1 MVLSCAFFPC
11 LFTCK
16 KILLSLNKKKNSNR
30 MEVAP
35 VPVLRPSYLMD
46 QEEFQGDLV
55 EAPSNIFY
63 QKVNASR
70 ATERRLQFQWRSPS
84 DNLLASPVMFLR
96 MVLKITCPQLWTQV
110 QAYINTHGVL
120 AFEHAGADITTS
132 AGVGAAAGQGI
143 IIDPAN
149 HQGTR
154 VPSICFADADGIS
167 GSASSINFLF
177 NGTSLGLNRTNRWFR
192 DFTKCMISSDDAAKI
207 YKSSGGRFDQK
218 DQKGCAGIIYNNVVA
233 ADGTRVAHNALA
245 AAGGRTFAGIT
256 QDTGVSDRAR
266 ALFSL
271 LQGGS
276 ATVAGDNAIGE
287 RYLQVS
293 WPVCVS
299 PFNPWRAASVP
310 ASCPYRKGPLAIPHL
325 SAGGL
330 DLLLEDFEKCFIRR
344 LGRTRAINGAGG
356 ANIGTGN
363 QGADLGVKLVTDDA
377 NFQPY
382 LEIKY
387 FRLSHTRALKEGYR
401 WNCWQAQTFQG
412 PVPPSQAG
420 QGHVMHYPGF
430 CAMPPIGKDV
440 MEPPVAQNSL
450 KLAVSMCRATRAGKE
465 WDINFDVINL
475 AQIPSYL
482 LISVPKLADCYSLGS
497 EIVDPGQEI
506 KVEQC
511 MRNLDNNLS
520 IKNLKIIV
528 NSARGALDKSADDTG
543 FVDAERLWEMTKENA
558 NSEYFKH
565 GGFRAWRDYGCCVLL
580 SSSQFAPGMQ
590 ACDGVS
596 YPVQIQVQ
604 MTVQNRA
611 VDVLALGIQGKLG
624 TERCHQLSR
633 DFIRAR
639 AQVTA
644 LFSKLILSTTETS
657 ASTNYMSY
665 PLDSAERLMNN
676 AGAFR

>member
-1 MVLSCAFFPC
+1 
-11 LFTCK
+11 
-16 KILLSLNKKKNSNR
+16 

-46 QEEFQGDLV
+46 QQEFQGDLV

-70 ATERRLQFQWRSPS
+70 ATLRRLQFQWRSPS

-96 MVLKITCPQLWTQV
+96 MVLKITCPDIWTQV

-120 AFEHAGADITTS
+120 AYREALSADLRESCTGTNAGGGGLLG
-132 AGVGAAAGQGI
+132 AGIPV
-143 IIDPAN
+143 AN
-149 HQGTR
+149 YKGTK

-167 GSASSINFLF
+167 GAASSINFLF

-192 DFTKCMISSDDAAKI
+192 DFTKLMISSDDSAKI

-218 DQKGCAGIIYNNVVA
+218 DQKGCAGVIYN
-233 ADGTRVAHNALA
+233 DILA
-245 AAGGRTFAGIT
+245 ANGARAAHGAQAANGGAARTFAGIT

-271 LQGGS
+271 LQDGS
-276 ATVAGDNAIGE
+276 GTVPGATQNGE

-299 PFNPWRAASVP
+299 PFNPWRAAAVP

-344 LGRTRAINGAGG
+344 LGRTSGVVGGAGG
-356 ANIGTGN
+356 ALNTG
-363 QGADLGVKLVTDDA
+363 ASTAAVGVELVRDFD
-377 NFQPY
+377 PY

-412 PVPPSQAG
+412 PAPPNAVTD
-420 QGHVMHYPGF
+420 GHVEHIDGF
-430 CAMPPIGKDV
+430 FAMPPIGKDID
-440 MEPPVAQNSL
+440 EPPAATAAQKTAISVCKAN
-450 KLAVSMCRATRAGKE
+450 RADKE
-465 WDINFDVINL
+465 WSMTFDVINL

-482 LISVPKLADCYSLGS
+482 LISVPKVADCYSLGA
-497 EIVDPGQEI
+497 
-506 KVEQC
+506 EQPNTTAHKISNC

-520 IKNLKIIV
+520 IKKLKIIV
-528 NSARGALDKSADDTG
+528 NSARGALDKSADETG
-543 FVDAERLWEMTKENA
+543 FVDAERLFEMTKENA
-558 NSEYFKH
+558 NSEYFKQS
-565 GGFRAWRDYGCCVLL
+565 GFRGWRDYGCAVLL

-590 ACDGVS
+590 ACDGVA
-596 YPVQIQVQ
+596 YPVQIQVE

-611 VDVLALGIQGKLG
+611 VDVLALGIQGKDG
-624 TERCHQLSR
+624 TEKVHQLTR
-633 DFIRAR
+633 DYIRGR

-644 LFSKLILSTTETS
+644 LFNKLVLSTTETS

>member
-1 MVLSCAFFPC
+1 
-11 LFTCK
+11 
-16 KILLSLNKKKNSNR
+16 

-70 ATERRLQFQWRSPS
+70 ATLNRLQFQWRSPS

-96 MVLKITCPQLWTQV
+96 MVLKITCPSIWTQV

-120 AFEHAGADITTS
+120 AYEHEASADLLLQNGGTVLAGGGANPGGVNI
-132 AGVGAAAGQGI
+132 VGAR
-143 IIDPAN
+143 
-149 HQGTR
+149 HKGTR
-154 VPSICFADADGIS
+154 VPSIVFADADGIS
-167 GSASSINFLF
+167 GAASSINFLF

-218 DQKGCAGIIYNNVVA
+218 DQKGCAGIIFNDMVNV
-233 ADGTRVAHNALA
+233 DGTRAVAVVGASGA
-245 AAGGRTFAGIT
+245 IVAGAGGRTFAGIT
-256 QDTGVSDRAR
+256 QDTGISDRAR

-271 LQGGS
+271 LKGGS
-276 ATVAGDNAIGE
+276 GEVGTAASLNNGE

-299 PFNPWRAASVP
+299 PFNPWRAAAVP

-330 DLLLEDFEKCFIRR
+330 DLLMEDFAKCFIRR
-344 LGRTRAINGAGG
+344 LGRTRGVVGGGG
-356 ANIGTGN
+356 ALATHDSE
-363 QGADLGVKLVTDDA
+363 AALGVELATDG
-377 NFQPY
+377 NFMPY

-412 PVPPSQAG
+412 PAPPRAAG
-420 QGHVMHYPGF
+420 DGHIEHIDGF
-430 CAMPPIGKDV
+430 VAMPPIGKDIT
-440 MEPPVAQNSL
+440 EAAVAGNAT
-450 KLAVSMCRATRAGKE
+450 KTAVSLCAATRAQKE
-465 WDINFDVINL
+465 WNMTFDVINL

-482 LISVPKLADCYSLGS
+482 LISVPKLADCYSLGA
-497 EIVDPGQEI
+497 EVVDAANI
-506 KVEQC
+506 KFEQC

-520 IKNLKIIV
+520 IKSLKIIV
-528 NSARGALDKSADDTG
+528 NSARGALDKSADETG

-558 NSEYFKH
+558 NSEYFKQ
-565 GGFRAWRDYGCCVLL
+565 GGFRAWRDYGCAVLL

-596 YPVQIQVQ
+596 YPVQIQVE

-611 VDVLALGIQGKLG
+611 VDVLALGVQGKTG
-624 TERCHQLSR
+624 GERAHQLSR